1 MHPPVSFKNRPVN
14 FTADS
19 VADVW
24 YLPTTGRWYWSP
36 HSGKQVRGEFLPFI
50 ALVLVVSNQGHVLE
64 HEYVHVILWW
74 LQDDR
79 WGDHEWEDP
88 YFMTGKKNRWYWPGT
103 KASQP

>member
-1 MHPPVSFKNRPVN
+1 MNPPVSFKFRPVI

-19 VADVW
+19 VVDVW
-24 YLPTTGRWYWSP
+24 YLPTKDRSYWSP
-36 HSGKQVRGEFLPFI
+36 HSRQYVRGEFLQFLN
-50 ALVLVVSNQGHVLE
+50 LVLVVSNQGHVLE

-79 WGDHEWEDP
+79 WGDHVWCDP
-88 YFMTGKKNRWYWPGT
+88 YFKAGGKNRWYWRT